1 MVFKTK
7 VMSKKIVK
15 NGLVLIPFEELE
27 DEFFGEK
34 GTSSRKQYDLE
45 VKLDLI
51 GEALKAA
58 RKSRNLTQQELGDMV
73 GVGKAQISKLEKS
86 TGNTTFATVVR
97 VFNALGAKV
106 KLRIELEN
114 DSEVVLQ

>member
-1 MVFKTK
+1 MNEQ
-7 VMSKKIVK
+7 IVR
-15 NGLVLIPFEELE
+15 NGIIMTPFEELE

-34 GTSSRKQYDLE
+34 GTQTREQYDLE
-45 VKLDLI
+45 LRLDLI

-58 RKSRNLTQQELGDMV
+58 RKSKNLTQEELGQLV

-86 TGNTTFATVVR
+86 TRNTTIDTILR

-106 KLRIELEN
+106 NLKIELDN
-114 DSEVVLQ
+114 DSEAVLQP